1 MYYIVR
7 DEDLTYLVIPEW
19 EIISSDTIIRGPYE
33 WETAVQEMV
42 NLEEYLLP
50 PIPDPILDVITSIPL

>member
-33 WETAVQEMV
+33 WEKAMREMV

-50 PIPDPILDVITSIPL
+50 PIPDPILDVMDDK

>member
-19 EIISSDTIIRGPYE
+19 EIISSDTIICGPYE
-33 WETAVQEMV
+33 WEKAMQEMV

-50 PIPDPILDVITSIPL
+50 PIPDPILDVMEDK